1 MNEYIA
7 IPNPG
12 AFDLDGAD
20 GQKLRMGRIEE
31 IRGNVPASTGGPAE
45 TADRGDAIREIA
57 ANLERLCIEYACH
70 SRVNGTGNETR
81 AVWAQF
87 KAQIEA
93 LKGMA

>member
-1 MNEYIA
+1 MNENTSRLRG
-7 IPNPG
+7 PLHV
-12 AFDLDGAD
+12 DSLDG
-20 GQKLRMGRIEE
+20 QEIRMVGGEQPGRIE
-31 IRGNVPASTGGPAE
+31 RRTNRPAE
-45 TADRGDAIREIA
+45 VAYRSDAIREIA

-93 LKGMA
+93 LKAAA